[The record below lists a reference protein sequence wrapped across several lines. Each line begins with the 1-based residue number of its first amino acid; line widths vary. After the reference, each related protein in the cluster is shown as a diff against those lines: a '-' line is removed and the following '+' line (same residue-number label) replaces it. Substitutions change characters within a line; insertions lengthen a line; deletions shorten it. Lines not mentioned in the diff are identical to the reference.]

1 MNKVYPTLVVSTM
14 SSGKSTLINAIV
26 GSELLPSM
34 NRACT
39 ARAVAILDNDM
50 KSNFE
55 VHAVDNN
62 GVYSHIDKASKK
74 IVVDFNKSKDISEM
88 IIEGEIRGIR
98 NSKKSMLLIDTPGIN
113 NSMDMSHEIVTKKV
127 LDEYPEGLILYV
139 INAQQIGTYDDKSF
153 LKVVAKKIRDNPQ
166 FSILFAINKMDLIDP
181 AKEKP
186 DELIANCRKYI
197 ESNGIENP
205 RIIPVSAESAL
216 LFKKVLLGIELSE
229 IEEENF
235 LRNYRYFKREGFSL
249 QDYISVP
256 RRENLEEIITVDGNE
271 YTRAQI
277 FAALENTGL
286 PFLEKQIDE
295 TLVRSLKM
303 QAPRITVKKK
313 PKPIKGEQAKV
324 NRRIDKLVQS
334 AREKVKLEEA
344 EYILTLFRRNLENI
358 GEDAQ
363 VALDN
368 ALNNGVRKSC
378 QDIVEEYAEYI
389 RELDSDGAFNIGSY
403 DMKQTKGFD
412 IFNLDK
418 AEDMLQDE
426 KYITE
431 EEVKVGTKTIKK
443 KGFFSAIARIFGGG
457 YETVN
462 IYEDQ
467 QFVNLK
473 QLIQDQV
480 TEVQHS
486 FDKEM
491 NAAIND
497 TVQKVEKLKKS
508 TMIKLKGLDEKIADM
523 ITDIDK
529 MLVSQVSKP

>member
-1 MNKVYPTLVVSTM
+1 MFEKLNFSMNKVYPTLVVSTM

-216 LFKKVLLGIELSE
+216 LFKKALLGIELSE

-313 PKPIKGEQAKV
+313 PKCEKTTKHV
-324 NRRIDKLVQS
+324 SNTKRKN
-334 AREKVKLEEA
+334 REKQ
-344 EYILTLFRRNLENI
+344 
-358 GEDAQ
+358 G
-363 VALDN
+363 
-368 ALNNGVRKSC
+368 
-378 QDIVEEYAEYI
+378 
-389 RELDSDGAFNIGSY
+389 
-403 DMKQTKGFD
+403 
-412 IFNLDK
+412 DK
-418 AEDMLQDE
+418 NH
-426 KYITE
+426 
-431 EEVKVGTKTIKK
+431 G
-443 KGFFSAIARIFGGG
+443 
-457 YETVN
+457 
-462 IYEDQ
+462 
-467 QFVNLK
+467 
-473 QLIQDQV
+473 
-480 TEVQHS
+480 
-486 FDKEM
+486 
-491 NAAIND
+491 
-497 TVQKVEKLKKS
+497 
-508 TMIKLKGLDEKIADM
+508 
-523 ITDIDK
+523 
-529 MLVSQVSKP
+529 